1 MPDELPATESRLSAD
16 APAPATGAARPLR
29 ERPPFPPS
37 GPVLSVGIDVA
48 EVPRFRTVLARRPRL
63 ADRVFTEAE
72 RTYARRK
79 RDPAERFAARFAAK
93 EAVMK
98 ALGVGVGAFPFR
110 DVEVTRA
117 RSGAPSITLHGKAA
131 ELARQRGVADWRIS
145 ITHSELIAAVVVV
158 GLGPA
163 PE

>member
-1 MPDELPATESRLSAD
+1 VP
-16 APAPATGAARPLR
+16 
-29 ERPPFPPS
+29 ERPPRPPFTPS

-48 EVPRFRTVLARRPRL
+48 EVPRFRTVLARRPKL
-63 ADRVFTEAE
+63 AERVFTEAE
-72 RTYARRK
+72 RTYALRK
-79 RDPAERFAARFAAK
+79 RDPTERFAARFAAK

>member
-1 MPDELPATESRLSAD
+1 MPEEGAPTESRRSAGSRSV
-16 APAPATGAARPLR
+16 PPLR
-29 ERPPFPPS
+29 PRPPFEPT

-110 DVEVTRA
+110 DVEVTRQ
-117 RSGAPSITLHGKAA
+117 RSGAPGIALHGKAA
-131 ELARQRGVADWRIS
+131 ELARQRGVVDWRIS

-163 PE
+163 PA

>member
-1 MPDELPATESRLSAD
+1 MADEGAPTESRPSAGS
-16 APAPATGAARPLR
+16 PSVPPLR
-29 ERPPFPPS
+29 PRPPFEPT

-110 DVEVTRA
+110 DVEVTRQ
-117 RSGAPSITLHGKAA
+117 RSGAPGIALHGKAA
-131 ELARQRGVADWRIS
+131 ELARQRGVVDWRVS

-163 PE
+163 PA